1 MSEEQIKVTV
11 KFFANLR
18 AYAPAKSIDTYAKN
32 SYVNDIIEK
41 YNIPKKEQKNLIILI
56 NGIPQHNKNLKSELH
71 DGDLVSI
78 FPPIGGG

>member
-1 MSEEQIKVTV
+1 MSEDTIEITV

-18 AYAPAKSIDTYAKN
+18 EYGPEKAVDTYPKG
-32 SYVNDIIEK
+32 SQVKQIIERYK
-41 YNIPKKEQKNLIILI
+41 IPKEVQKSLIILI
-56 NGIPQHNKNLKSELH
+56 NGIPHKTGNSVLH